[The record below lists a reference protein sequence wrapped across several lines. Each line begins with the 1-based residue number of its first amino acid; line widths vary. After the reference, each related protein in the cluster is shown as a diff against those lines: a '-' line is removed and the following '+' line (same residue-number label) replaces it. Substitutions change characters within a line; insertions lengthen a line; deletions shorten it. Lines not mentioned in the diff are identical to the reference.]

1 MMISAKELA
10 ILLTGRYV
18 VFILMV
24 SMDLTPTTQLP
35 AAYALHRTID
45 LSKDKR
51 LMIGLNIFGLVLLF
65 PFGWLF
71 SAIAASLRPMNQ
83 AQDVNLSTYSAI
95 AYLVV
100 IISVI
105 VLFVILHEVVH
116 GVFFWVVTG
125 SRPNF
130 GFKGA
135 YAFAAA
141 PEWFI
146 PRNPYLWIGISPL
159 LVISLIGVG
168 LIAVV
173 PAKLL
178 FPTIIGLIFNA
189 VGSVGDL
196 YVVFWSFRRPPTDLI
211 QDQGDKIS
219 VYSRA

>member
-1 MMISAKELA
+1 MISAKELA
-10 ILLTGRYV
+10 ILLTDRYV

-24 SMDLTPTTQLP
+24 LMDLTPTTQLP
-35 AAYALHRTID
+35 VSYALHRTID

-51 LMIGLNIFGLVLLF
+51 LMIGLNIFGLVMLF

-95 AYLVV
+95 TYLVV

-105 VLFVILHEVVH
+105 VLFVVLHEVVH
-116 GVFFWVVTG
+116 GIFFWVITG

-141 PEWFI
+141 PEWFV
-146 PRNPYLWIGISPL
+146 PRNPYLWIGLSPL
-159 LVISLIGVG
+159 LVISLAGVG

-178 FPTIIGLIFNA
+178 FPIIAGLIFNA

-196 YVVFWSFRRPPTDLI
+196 YVVFWLFRRPPTDLI

-219 VYSRA
+219 VYSRV